1 MGGESPADYRSLFD
15 SMDEGFC
22 MIRLLPDEHAIP
34 EDYVFLD
41 VNGSYKRQTGI
52 QAAKGKRISEIAP
65 VIEEPRLEMY
75 GEVARTGESRRF
87 DYASPEGRW
96 YEGVAY
102 RVGVAE
108 DRTVA
113 IVLRDMTERKRREQ
127 ELEGMNQT
135 LQARVA
141 TGAEEV
147 RHCQEQLRAM
157 TIDLTLAEQRERKRL
172 ATELHE
178 DLAERLLLARLKLGQ
193 IHQHGMLDEPSE
205 QLLKEADTVLTRALL
220 YTHTIVGDLSPLVLQ
235 DLGLQAAVKWLAERM
250 ELQGLAVTLQTTVT
264 AQLALPESHAVFLF
278 QSVRELLMNVLKHA
292 KCRGASILMT
302 MQAGQLQ
309 IEVQDEGVGFEPA
322 NPSIRPS
329 QFGLASI
336 AERITVLGGTFEV
349 DSRLQEGT
357 KATLKLPIGQ
367 AAHQA
372 TPSDTDR
379 SNVSQETSRKIPGG
393 IIRVLLV
400 DDHAM
405 VRQGLKS
412 VLDAYADIKVV
423 GEAAEG
429 EAAVRLASELLPTVV
444 LMDINMPGCNGI
456 EATQRIKAQY
466 PDIRVIGLSV
476 DADGHNQGAML
487 NAGAYSLM
495 TKEAAVEQLYSMIYE
510 AVKPGVT
517 PFTPLR

>member
-1 MGGESPADYRSLFD
+1 MKGESPADYRSLFQ
-15 SMDEGFC
+15 SMEEGFC
-22 MIRLLPDEHAIP
+22 LIQLSHDGNTVPA
-34 EDYVFLD
+34 DYVFLD
-41 VNGSYKRQTGI
+41 VNGSYERQTGI
-52 QAAKGKRISEIAP
+52 QEAKGKRMSEIAS
-65 VIEEPRLEMY
+65 VNEEPRLEMY
-75 GEVARTGESRRF
+75 RHIAETGEARRF
-87 DYASPEGRW
+87 DYASPMGCW
-96 YEGVAY
+96 YEGVAC
-102 RVGVAE
+102 RVGAAE

-127 ELEGMNQT
+127 ELEVMNET
-135 LQARVA
+135 LEQRVA
-141 TGAEEV
+141 TGVQELSE
-147 RHCQEQLRAM
+147 CQEQVRAM
-157 TIDLTLAEQRERKRL
+157 TMDLTLTEQRERKRL

-193 IHQHGMLDEPSE
+193 IHQQGMLDDSSE
-205 QLLKEADTVLTRALL
+205 KLLKEADTVLTRALL
-220 YTHTIVGDLSPLVLQ
+220 YTHTVVGDLSPLVLQ

-250 ELQGLAVTLQTTVT
+250 EQQGLAVTLETTV
-264 AQLALPESHAVFLF
+264 AEDLALPESHAVFLF
-278 QSVRELLMNVLKHA
+278 QSVRELLMNALKHA
-292 KCRGASILMT
+292 KCRGASVLMIT
-302 MQAGQLQ
+302 QSGQLQ

-322 NPSIRPS
+322 IPSMRPS
-329 QFGLASI
+329 KFGLASI
-336 AERITVLGGTFEV
+336 GERVKVLGGTFEIV
-349 DSRLQEGT
+349 SRLQEGT

-367 AAHQA
+367 GASQA
-372 TPSDTDR
+372 TTRSDSGAPD
-379 SNVSQETSRKIPGG
+379 VSLPTKRIPGG

-423 GEAAEG
+423 GEAADG

-456 EATQRIKAQY
+456 VATQRIKAQY

-487 NAGAYSLM
+487 NAGAFSLM

>member
-1 MGGESPADYRSLFD
+1 
-15 SMDEGFC
+15 
-22 MIRLLPDEHAIP
+22 
-34 EDYVFLD
+34 
-41 VNGSYKRQTGI
+41 
-52 QAAKGKRISEIAP
+52 
-65 VIEEPRLEMY
+65 
-75 GEVARTGESRRF
+75 
-87 DYASPEGRW
+87 
-96 YEGVAY
+96 
-102 RVGVAE
+102 
-108 DRTVA
+108 
-113 IVLRDMTERKRREQ
+113 
-127 ELEGMNQT
+127 MNQT
-135 LQARVA
+135 LEQRVA
-141 TGAEEV
+141 TGAQEV

-193 IHQHGMLDEPSE
+193 IHQLGMLDEPSE
-205 QLLKEADTVLTRALL
+205 TLLKEADTVLTRALL
-220 YTHTIVGDLSPLVLQ
+220 YTHTVVGDLSPLVLR

-250 ELQGLAVTLQTTVT
+250 EQQGLVVTLQTTV
-264 AQLALPESHAVFLF
+264 AEQLALPESHAVFLF

-292 KCRGASILMT
+292 KCRGASVLMT

-336 AERITVLGGTFEV
+336 GERIKVLGGTFEI
-349 DSRLQEGT
+349 DSRLQQGT

-367 AAHQA
+367 VAPQ
-372 TPSDTDR
+372 TTSPSGSESPD
-379 SNVSQETSRKIPGG
+379 VSPATSRKIPGG

-423 GEAAEG
+423 GEAADG

-456 EATQRIKAQY
+456 VATQRIKAQY